1 MLDRKVYEYLQS
13 PLNIKIGLIKKNMK
27 QIFIGKLAFTRKAI
41 LIIALG
47 FFFTGVLLGSFIF
60 SSIKTNTSFNSISFF
75 FLNISIWALLI
86 PKISKEIT
94 EN

>member
-1 MLDRKVYEYLQS
+1 
-13 PLNIKIGLIKKNMK
+13 MK

-47 FFFTGVLLGSFIF
+47 FFLTGVLLGSFIF
-60 SSIKTNTSFNSISFF
+60 SSIKSNLSFNSISFF